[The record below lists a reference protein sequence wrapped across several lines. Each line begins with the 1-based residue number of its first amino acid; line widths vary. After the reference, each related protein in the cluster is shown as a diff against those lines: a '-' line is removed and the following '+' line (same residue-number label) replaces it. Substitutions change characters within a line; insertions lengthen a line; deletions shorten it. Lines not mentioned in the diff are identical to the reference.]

1 MIKPNSEPC
10 AFHSE
15 RKKTVRSAI
24 LDFVTKK
31 VQNWKKTNKKL
42 KRKKMDLKKWKKI
55 QEKLINFVV
64 VLFFVNVNRS
74 AVRFFPSLYY
84 CTAHITHSFD
94 YKFNILCIISTLASF
109 SSLTF
114 VFFFLFCIPS
124 LRFWRGFLPSAL
136 FFFQSLLL
144 LVVLFFLLVILR
156 FVCVYIL
163 VFQSN

>member
-1 MIKPNSEPC
+1 
-10 AFHSE
+10 
-15 RKKTVRSAI
+15 
-24 LDFVTKK
+24 
-31 VQNWKKTNKKL
+31 
-42 KRKKMDLKKWKKI
+42 MDLKKWKKI

-124 LRFWRGFLPSAL
+124 LRFWRRFLPSAL

-163 VFQSN
+163 VFQSNQNSSQTVILSVASTSFCVCFCNRAPIYLLPRSFR